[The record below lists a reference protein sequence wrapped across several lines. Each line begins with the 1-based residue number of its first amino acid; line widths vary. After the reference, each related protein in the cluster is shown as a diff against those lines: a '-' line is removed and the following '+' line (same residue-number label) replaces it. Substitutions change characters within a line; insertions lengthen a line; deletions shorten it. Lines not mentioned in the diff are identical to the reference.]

1 MEVWV
6 GVRKRIDVDRTLSA
20 MDELPHD
27 RDEFLTVD
35 EIRNGDRESFEHLF
49 RIHCEELCRF
59 ALNFVDHL
67 RVAEDLVQDVFL
79 DLWKKRHGLEVEQ
92 SLKAYLYGMV
102 RHRAL
107 TYLRRNQTRDKWK
120 QNGGLQEVSP
130 RMLADRS
137 GIGLEEKERKQEA
150 KRAIESLSERQYQ
163 IFVLSRRHDLTYS
176 EIAVALDISVKTVE
190 THMGRALKS
199 LREKLKPSTAE

>member
-1 MEVWV
+1 
-6 GVRKRIDVDRTLSA
+6 

-27 RDEFLTVD
+27 CSEHSIVD
-35 EIRNGDRESFEHLF
+35 EIRNGNRESFERLF
-49 RIHCEELCRF
+49 RTRCEELCRF

-67 RVAEDLVQDVFL
+67 RIAEDLVQDVFL
-79 DLWKKRHGLEVEQ
+79 DLWTERRDLEVEQ

-107 TYLRRNQTRDKWK
+107 THLRRNQTRDKWM

-130 RMLADRS
+130 RLMADRS
-137 GIGLEEKERKQEA
+137 GVGLEEKERKQEA

-163 IFVLSRRHDLTYS
+163 IFVLSRRHDLTYA

-199 LREKLKPSTAE
+199 LREQLKPSAAKREL